1 MISAFRTSILLL
13 LTTISLACQRDPAP
27 TFSEF
32 VDRYLDDFASRH
44 PSIAAGNG
52 LHQHDDLLDDYSAAG
67 ISSEIAALKRDAETL
82 AAFDTTTLTPDERV
96 DRLILLGIIDGWL
109 LEQETLQN
117 WKRNPM
123 LYASALSDG
132 VHNLMAMESD
142 PAPVRMRRII
152 SKLAEVPDLLTA
164 ARANLANPPRLL
176 AERGAAM
183 MGGAVDMLGR
193 DLDLAFASDSNV
205 ALRDSLRVAADA
217 AIPIISQYVDWLTTD
232 VIPNATGEIAI
243 GAENVARRYRAED
256 MIDTPL
262 DTMLAI
268 GERELVVAQQEFRD
282 AAAKLAPGRDPVAV
296 WREVRRNHPQPGGVV
311 AATRVIV
318 DSLAAF
324 VERKGIA
331 SLPAN
336 ERVIVEPALPFDIGF
351 ASMHA
356 SPPLEK
362 TPVRSVYYITEPPL
376 DMPKAEAD
384 AWLERYN
391 YASLENT
398 SAHEAIPGH
407 WLHSVYM
414 RRTPGKVRRIW
425 IGLNP
430 FPQPSS
436 GQDGWAHYAEQMILD
451 EGFADNDPR
460 YRLAQLSDA
469 LTRICRLAVG
479 HSRALEAMEPRG
491 CAALLRGAR
500 VRFGAGGEARG
511 RARSLRSDVRRVF
524 PGEARIPQASRGLPG
539 EDGRAVQPARIPR
552 ASDVERDRT
561 DSRPPDAH
569 AAGRHRSDHPVGVLF
584 ANGCCTGCATFWRL
598 ALGAWRLAL
607 GAISVSLSSDRPSS
621 AGVPSARRSLPPVPV
636 RRQIA
641 GRRERHPRAVRIQ

>member
-1 MISAFRTSILLL
+1 MIRPFRTCIILL

-27 TFSEF
+27 TFAAF

-52 LHQHDDLLDDYSAAG
+52 LHQHDDLLDDFSAAG
-67 ISSEIAALKRDAETL
+67 IANEIAALKRDAETL
-82 AAFDTTTLTPDERV
+82 AAFDTTSLTPDERV
-96 DRLILLGIIDGWL
+96 DRLILLGVIDGWL

-132 VHNLMAMESD
+132 VHNLMAMEND

-152 SKLAEVPDLLTA
+152 SKLRQAPDLLGA
-164 ARANLANPPRLL
+164 ARANLTNPPRIL

-183 MGGAVDMLGR
+183 MRGAIEMLGR
-193 DLDLAFASDSNV
+193 DLHVAFASNSAS
-205 ALRDSLRVAADA
+205 ALRDSLRSAADTV
-217 AIPIISQYVDWLTTD
+217 IPKLQQYVEWLERD
-232 VIPNATGEIAI
+232 IIPNATGEIAI
-243 GAENVARRYRAED
+243 GGGNIARRYLAED

-268 GERELVVAQQEFRD
+268 GERELTAAHEEFRA
-282 AAAKLAPGRDPVAV
+282 AAAKLAPGRDPLAV
-296 WREVRRNHPQPGGVV
+296 WREVRRNHPEPGGVV

-318 DSLAAF
+318 DSLAVF

-331 SLPAN
+331 ALPAN
-336 ERVIVEPALPFDIGF
+336 EGVIVEPALPFALGF

-362 TPVRSVYYITEPPL
+362 TPVRSVYRITEPPL

-398 SAHEAIPGH
+398 SAHEAMPGH
-407 WLHSVYM
+407 WLHSIYM
-414 RRTPGKVRRIW
+414 RKTPGKVRRIW

-451 EGFADNDPR
+451 EGFANNDPR

-469 LTRICRLAVG
+469 MTRICRLLSGIRVHTKQWTLADAQRCFEEQAYVAAPAAKREAERAVYDPTYG
-479 HSRALEAMEPRG
+479 GYFLGKRGILKLRADYQARMGEQFNLREFHERVMSNGIAPIR
-491 CAALLRGAR
+491 AHRLLM
-500 VRFGAGGEARG
+500 
-511 RARSLRSDVRRVF
+511 
-524 PGEARIPQASRGLPG
+524 LPG
-539 EDGRAVQPARIPR
+539 
-552 ASDVERDRT
+552 
-561 DSRPPDAH
+561 DA
-569 AAGRHRSDHPVGVLF
+569 G
-584 ANGCCTGCATFWRL
+584 
-598 ALGAWRLAL
+598 
-607 GAISVSLSSDRPSS
+607 SV
-621 AGVPSARRSLPPVPV
+621 
-636 RRQIA
+636 IK
-641 GRRERHPRAVRIQ
+641 